1 MSRSVQVGGNTGDSV
16 TGLPTYFTQL
26 SLYDNNTIRIGNE
39 DASGRLQ
46 ENKLTA
52 EVKKINGRKLNK
64 KSGKVFLI
72 VRILRARKSS
82 EL

>member
-26 SLYDNNTIRIGNE
+26 SLYDNHTIRIGNDE

-52 EVKKINGRKLNK
+52 EVEKING
-64 KSGKVFLI
+64 
-72 VRILRARKSS
+72 
-82 EL
+82 